1 MSSQTIA
8 LNGGKSKYKEKERL
22 EILDDFRLANVSRQA
37 SLLGRK
43 EVLTGKAKFGIFGDG
58 KEVPQ
63 IAMAKVFRNGDFR
76 SGYYRDQTFAFA
88 TGISTVKEF
97 FAQLYADTD
106 VSNEPASA
114 GRSMNGHFANR
125 LLNDD
130 GSWKNLMAMKNTASD
145 VSPTG
150 SQMNRLV
157 GLAYASKLYRELKE
171 LHHMKEFSDRGNEVA
186 FGTIGNASCAEGMF
200 FEALNAIAV
209 LMVPVA
215 LSIWDNGYGISVPN
229 KIQIAKDNIS
239 ELIKGFEYDDVS
251 KQGFRIYKA
260 KAWDYTGLVSM
271 YRHSITE
278 IREDHIP
285 AIFHIQ
291 EVTQPQGHS
300 TSGSHER
307 YKPQERLDWEKEYCC
322 INQMKKWM
330 LAEGIADE
338 EEISA
343 IEKESKDYVKKMQ
356 VEAWDEYITPIKK
369 EREQVREIFAE
380 IASASSKPEQI
391 NKVSESLKKSLDVNR
406 KVIGEAVNEVLM
418 IGQKGNS
425 DALAKLVEWKRGFRK
440 VNARRYGSHLF
451 SESKESAFLIPE
463 VKPVYSQDSKI
474 MDGREVLNAFF
485 DIAFMRDPRIF
496 AIGEDVGKLGDVNQG
511 MAGLQ
516 AKYGELRITDTGI
529 REATIVGQGI
539 GAAMRG
545 LRPIVEVQYLDY
557 LFYGM
562 QIISDDVACLQYRT
576 AGGQKAPLIVR
587 TRGHRLEGIWHSG
600 SPMGSIINCFRGV
613 IVCVPRDMTR
623 AAGFYNTILKS
634 DDAALIVERLNA
646 YRLKERLPDNLGDIT
661 VPVGVP
667 EILKEGSDVTVVTY
681 GACVDIARA
690 AISKLEETGISC
702 ELIDVQTLIPFD
714 INGMIAESL
723 KKTNRILFLDED
735 VPGGASAF
743 MMQNVLDRDGG
754 YAFLDSPPVCL
765 AAKEHRPAY
774 GTDGDYFSKP
784 NAEDVFDAVYRIM
797 NECDPQN
804 FPMYF

>member
-1 MSSQTIA
+1 M
-8 LNGGKSKYKEKERL
+8 
-22 EILDDFRLANVSRQA
+22 
-37 SLLGRK
+37 
-43 EVLTGKAKFGIFGDG
+43 
-58 KEVPQ
+58 
-63 IAMAKVFRNGDFR
+63 
-76 SGYYRDQTFAFA
+76 
-88 TGISTVKEF
+88 
-97 FAQLYADTD
+97 QL
-106 VSNEPASA
+106 
-114 GRSMNGHFANR
+114 
-125 LLNDD
+125 
-130 GSWKNLMAMKNTASD
+130 
-145 VSPTG
+145 
-150 SQMNRLV
+150 
-157 GLAYASKLYRELKE
+157 
-171 LHHMKEFSDRGNEVA
+171 
-186 FGTIGNASCAEGMF
+186 
-200 FEALNAIAV
+200 
-209 LMVPVA
+209 
-215 LSIWDNGYGISVPN
+215 
-229 KIQIAKDNIS
+229 
-239 ELIKGFEYDDVS
+239 
-251 KQGFRIYKA
+251 
-260 KAWDYTGLVSM
+260 
-271 YRHSITE
+271 
-278 IREDHIP
+278 
-285 AIFHIQ
+285 
-291 EVTQPQGHS
+291 
-300 TSGSHER
+300 
-307 YKPQERLDWEKEYCC
+307 
-322 INQMKKWM
+322 
-330 LAEGIADE
+330 
-338 EEISA
+338 
-343 IEKESKDYVKKMQ
+343 
-356 VEAWDEYITPIKK
+356 EAWDEYITPIKK

-406 KVIGEAVNEVLM
+406 KVIGEAVSEVLL
-418 IGQKGNS
+418 IERNGNS
-425 DALAKLVEWKRGFRK
+425 PAATKLAGWKREFRK
-440 VNARRYGSHLF
+440 VNDRRYGSHLF
-451 SESKESAFLIPE
+451 SESKESALLVPE

-545 LRPIVEVQYLDY
+545 LRPIVEIQYLDY

-667 EILKEGSDVTVVTY
+667 EILKEGSDVTIVTY
-681 GACVDIARA
+681 GACVDIARSA
-690 AISKLEETGISC
+690 VSKLEETGISC

-714 INGMIAESL
+714 INGVIAESL

-784 NAEDVFDAVYRIM
+784 NAEGVFDAVYRIM

-804 FPMYF
+804 YPMYF